1 MMYSEEPDNHAVR
14 IMTAATFRNPAG
26 SSLAGFALIVCLTA
40 VAMTSEA
47 CHAADARVV
56 INEIFYHAPNDLE
69 DLQYIELHNPGDQA
83 VDLSGWAF
91 TKGIKFKFTAGTR
104 IEAGGFLVLCRDADR
119 FKEFY
124 TAPVAGVF
132 DSALS
137 HKGERIELT
146 DASHKVVDT
155 VKYQDNSPWPTGAD
169 GNSGSLERISP
180 AASGD
185 DASNWA
191 SSPLAEKRDKPT
203 GTPGKANTCFSVE
216 LPPVI
221 ASVKFTPEHP
231 SPWQSIAVEAE
242 MAAAKPLRDV
252 NLLYRLAGP
261 GFERPEISVAMSKI
275 SEGRYS
281 AMIPGQTNG
290 QLIRFRI
297 QAIGVTGAKRFF
309 PAETEPRPAL
319 SSYVHDPIEPAKIP
333 FGWIIHTSESEFKSA
348 QQRANSPG
356 FGGFGGFG
364 PGGFG
369 GGRGGPQG
377 FGGPGAIDPEEQ
389 ARSKARTTL
398 ERGLD
403 LSMAWFELTV
413 KAATNSTSI
422 SKLKPLFVA
431 KLAER
436 NKLIQEFHA
445 GGKIDEKLKTLPD
458 VMKQFLSGI
467 DEAARP
473 LLTAGQQKS
482 FAAALERQ
490 TSDAAGGWI
499 ARMINTRADLE
510 GVWHALTFNTDF
522 DEARLG
528 EVRKSL
534 LQLDEQRHALIA
546 EGASGKGQDDRF
558 RDLRDRA
565 ETLGDKMV
573 STLKPLLTPSQEK
586 AFDAWRSG
594 PREVAVG
601 FRPAPVTA
609 DTGGRGFGGPPG
621 GFEGRGGFGGFGGRG
636 RGGRTPAET
645 ASSLSAFLYF
655 DPATR
660 KLDLFDFVQI
670 APRKGGQK
678 VHFHRDR
685 LLKGMTTINL
695 IYEGETAVLV
705 EPLAYEVYR
714 RVGMAA
720 EQSYHIR
727 LWQSGQPA
735 GFTLLVEQP
744 NRAFLRRNKIQDD
757 GNLYKILWYENG
769 VVGQHEKKTHLR
781 EGHDDVVSLIDALN
795 KTSRPE
801 QAAEQWEFI
810 RKNFDVEQVA
820 NYFAVNMVL
829 SHWDGFFNNYDTYHD
844 IKGTGKWTMY
854 PWDQD
859 NTWGIGRGGGQVFFN
874 MAITFGMNGDVP
886 PGRAPGAGQDRG
898 FGFGGGGG
906 GGSWRPPGWFSG
918 PLLANPQFRKIFL
931 ARTREILEKTYTEEV
946 FLPVIAEM
954 GEKLKPEVR
963 LRAELFKGDPERAQQ
978 NLERNLQSLREHL
991 RKRRE
996 FLLAQ
1001 DEIKQVA
1008 SAAKR

>member
-1 MMYSEEPDNHAVR
+1 MSP
-14 IMTAATFRNPAG
+14 I
-26 SSLAGFALIVCLTA
+26 SKFALIAFLLVGA
-40 VAMTSEA
+40 IMGV
-47 CHAADARVV
+47 CHAATARVV
-56 INEIFYHAPNDLE
+56 VNEILYHAPNDLD
-69 DLQYIELHNPGDQA
+69 DLQYIELFNAGDQA
-83 VDLSGWAF
+83 VDLSGWTF
-91 TKGIKFKFTAGTR
+91 SKGIKFKFVGGTR
-104 IEAGGFLVLCRDADR
+104 IEAGGFLVLCRNADR

-124 TAPVAGVF
+124 TAPIGGVF
-132 DSALS
+132 DSTLS

-146 DASHKVVDT
+146 DASQKVVDT
-155 VKYQDNSPWPTGAD
+155 VKYQDSSPWPTGAD
-169 GNSGSLERISP
+169 GHSGSLERINPTAGS
-180 AASGD
+180 D

-203 GTPGKANTCFSVE
+203 GTPGKANTCFSAE
-216 LPPVI
+216 FPPVI

-231 SPWQSIAVEAE
+231 SPGQSIAVQAE
-242 MAAAKPLRDV
+242 MAAANPVRDA
-252 NLLYRLAGP
+252 NLLYRVAGP
-261 GFERPEISVAMSKI
+261 GFEKPEISMAMSKI

-297 QAIGVTGAKRFF
+297 QATGATGAKRFF

-319 SSYVHDPIEPAKIP
+319 SSYVHDPVEPGKIP

-364 PGGFG
+364 

-377 FGGPGAIDPEEQ
+377 FGGPAAIDPEEQ

-403 LSMAWFELTV
+403 LSMTWFELTV
-413 KAATNSTSI
+413 KAEADSAFI
-422 SKLKPLFVA
+422 SRLKPLMVT

-436 NKLIQEFHA
+436 NKLIQDFLA
-445 GGKIDEKLKTLPD
+445 GGKIDEKLITLPD

-473 LLTAGQQKS
+473 LLPAGQQKA
-482 FAAALERQ
+482 FAAAFDRQ
-490 TSDAAGGWI
+490 AGDSPNGRI
-499 ARMINTRADLE
+499 GRMISTRVDLE
-510 GVWHALTFNTDF
+510 GVWHALNFNADF
-522 DEARLG
+522 DETRLS

-534 LQLDEQRHALIA
+534 RQLDEQRQALIA

-573 STLKPLLTPSQEK
+573 STLKPLLTTSQEK

-594 PREVAVG
+594 PRESVVG
-601 FRPAPVTA
+601 FRPASVIA
-609 DTGGRGFGGPPG
+609 DAGGRGFGGAPG
-621 GFEGRGGFGGFGGRG
+621 GFEGRGGFGFGGRG

-645 ASSLSAFLYF
+645 ASSQSAFVYF
-655 DPATR
+655 DPVTQ
-660 KLDLFDFVQI
+660 KMDLFDFVQI

-678 VHFHRDR
+678 VHFHGDKP
-685 LLKGMTTINL
+685 LNGMTTVNL
-695 IYEGETAVLV
+695 INEGETAVLV

-714 RVGMAA
+714 RVGMAT

-757 GNLYKILWYENG
+757 GNLYKILWYESG
-769 VVGQHEKKTHLR
+769 VVGQHEKKTRIR
-781 EGHDDVVSLIDALN
+781 EGHEDVVSLIEALN

-801 QAAEQWEFI
+801 QAAEQWEII

-820 NYFAVNMVL
+820 DYFAVNTVL
-829 SHWDGFFNNYDTYHD
+829 SHWDGFFNNYFTYHD
-844 IKGTGKWTMY
+844 TKGTGKWTMY

-859 NTWGIGRGGGQVFFN
+859 NTWGIGRGQGQVFFN

-886 PGRAPGAGQDRG
+886 PGRAPGAGQERG

-906 GGSWRPPGWFSG
+906 GGSWRQPGWFSG

-931 ARTREILEKTYTEEV
+931 TRTREILEKTYTEEV
-946 FLPVIAEM
+946 ILPIIADM
-954 GEKLKPEVR
+954 GEKLMPEVK
-963 LRAELFKGDPERAQQ
+963 LRAELLKADPERARQ
-978 NLERNLQSLREHL
+978 NLERHLQSLREHL

-1008 SAAKR
+1008 GAVKR